1 MQMDVDKAIDDFD
14 FHVRTAAEGYYD
26 MVTSP
31 HLLFACPL
39 ASVAPASV
47 QPFPV
52 PNYSLWF

>member
-1 MQMDVDKAIDDFD
+1 MDVDKAIDDFD